1 MLGHGVGL
9 QQHQIHVPLLV
20 KYPRAQPGDARV
32 VHSLVSS
39 VDLLPTILDVA
50 GASVPDAVDGVS
62 LRALGERPSSR
73 PVIAESFAVPDG
85 GRQPGADAPSE
96 CALFEGA
103 TKAVRDASGG
113 VSVFEVSPGREPRRV
128 NLSPAA
134 SDGWTAR
141 FQALLLSGGQG
152 RRPGSVT
159 SPERDI
165 LRSLGYI
172 GR

>member
-9 QQHQIHVPLLV
+9 HQHQVHVPLLV

-32 VHSLVSS
+32 VPTLVSS
-39 VDLLPTILDVA
+39 VDLLPTILDIA
-50 GASVPDAVDGVS
+50 GAAVPDALDGVS
-62 LRALGERPSSR
+62 LRQLGERPSDR
-73 PVIAESFAVPDG
+73 PVVAESFSVPDG
-85 GRQPGADAPSE
+85 GGQRGADAPSE
-96 CALFEGA
+96 CAMFEGS

-113 VSVFEVSPGREPRRV
+113 ISVFEMWPGREPRLV
-128 NLSPAA
+128 NLPPAA

-141 FQALLLSGGQG
+141 FQALLLSGSKGA
-152 RRPGSVT
+152 RPASVT